1 MSNDYTIEYSTLN
14 MDSNGY
20 QLWLVSIF
28 DKLVNQMN
36 LIIDTNYDKILYNLE
51 VSGTVPLS
59 FINMWLVWL

>member
-1 MSNDYTIEYSTLN
+1 MSNDCTIDYSTLD
-14 MDSNGY
+14 MDSYGY